1 MDTAEDRL
9 MGYGEPR
16 YDQSAKNILSDKS
29 ILAHIL
35 KSTVSEFKDASIEDI
50 ANVYIEGTPEVS
62 RIPLNQDKTNAIAK
76 KIQGDRNEESSP
88 TEGWVTFDI
97 LFHAKAPESGD
108 LITLI
113 INVEAQKTQKASTLG
128 YDILKRALYYVS
140 RIMSSQKKREFEG
153 SDYNNIKKVYSIFIC
168 MDSPN
173 GQNAIN
179 RYRMK
184 EEHLLHRYKANQKS
198 YDLLNVVMIYLSDEK
213 VRNRLIGLLQL
224 LFRKEN
230 MSGDE
235 RNEIL
240 KERYNIHLTE
250 EQREELNTMC
260 NLSEGIV
267 DRVTERVTKS
277 VTASVTKSVTDS
289 VTKSVTKSVTDSVTK
304 SVKRSD
310 AIESVRNLMV
320 NLRLDINQAMD
331 ALNVPTEMRA
341 DVRKAL
347 GK

>member
-1 MDTAEDRL
+1 MDTAEDKL

-62 RIPLNQDKTNAIAK
+62 QIPVNQDKTNAVTK

-113 INVEAQKTQKASTLG
+113 INVEAQKTQRASTLG

-140 RIMSSQKKREFEG
+140 RIISSQKEREFEG
-153 SDYNNIKKVYSIFIC
+153 SDYNKIKKVYSIFIC

-173 GQNAIN
+173 GQSAIN

-240 KERYNIHLTE
+240 KEKYNIHLTE

-277 VTASVTKSVTDS
+277 VT
-289 VTKSVTKSVTDSVTK
+289 DSVTK

-310 AIESVRNLMV
+310 AIESVRNVMV
-320 NLRLDINQAMD
+320 NLSLDINQAMD

>member
-1 MDTAEDRL
+1 MDTAEDKL

-50 ANVYIEGTPEVS
+50 ANIYIEGTPEVS
-62 RIPLNQDKTNAIAK
+62 QIPVNQDKTNAVTK

-113 INVEAQKTQKASTLG
+113 INVEAQKTQRASTLG

-140 RIMSSQKKREFEG
+140 RIISSQKEREFEG
-153 SDYNNIKKVYSIFIC
+153 SDYNKIKKVYSIFIC

-173 GQNAIN
+173 GQSAIN

-240 KERYNIHLTE
+240 KEKYNIHLTE

-277 VTASVTKSVTDS
+277 VT
-289 VTKSVTKSVTDSVTK
+289 DSVTK
-304 SVKRSD
+304 SVKRSV
-310 AIESVRNLMV
+310 AIESVRNVMV

-331 ALNVPTEMRA
+331 ALNIPTEMRA
-341 DVRKAL
+341 DIRKAL

>member
-62 RIPLNQDKTNAIAK
+62 RIPLNQNKTNAVTK
-76 KIQGDRNEESSP
+76 KIQGDRNEEGSP

-97 LFHAKAPESGD
+97 LFHAKAPDSGD

-173 GQNAIN
+173 GQSAIN

-277 VTASVTKSVTDS
+277 VTASVTKSVT
-289 VTKSVTKSVTDSVTK
+289 KSVTDSVTK

-310 AIESVRNLMV
+310 AIESVRNLMISTGWSS
-320 NLRLDINQAMD
+320 DKAMD
-331 ALNVPTEMRA
+331 ALRIPRELRDEIRMAVSQ
-341 DVRKAL
+341 
-347 GK
+347 